1 MNRILNATKLDF
13 LAAKSALKMTAI
25 LLLIGIVIGA
35 LAQGSIYTMI
45 FTMVF
50 SVTSCGSIFPMH
62 ERSHSDKL
70 YGILPLKKS
79 EMIMGR
85 YLYALIIGAVYV
97 VIAAILG
104 CIMSRVTGDNLDALN
119 YWATLALAFIYF
131 GFAVGVSYPIY
142 LKFSFAKAYVFTMLP
157 MYIIAVLI
165 LVLTKKTNFI
175 SNLGHVIQFFT
186 ANQVLVPIFGI
197 LGRADFADGLRADR
211 EPDLH
216 KKRNLTLIQIFQGGI
231 YHVN

>member
-13 LAAKSALKMTAI
+13 LAAKSALGMTAI

-35 LAQGSIYTMI
+35 LAHGSIYTMI

-50 SVTSCGSIFPMH
+50 SVTACGSIFPTH

-85 YLYALIIGAVYV
+85 YLYALIIGVVYV

-104 CIMSRVTGDNLDALN
+104 CIMSRVTGDNLDVLN

-157 MYIIAVLI
+157 MYIIAVLL
-165 LVLTKKTNFI
+165 LVLSKKTNFI

-186 ANQVLVPIFGI
+186 ANLVLVPIFGI
-197 LGRADFADGLRADR
+197 LGGLILLTVSA
-211 EPDLH
+211 LIA
-216 KKRNLTLIQIFQGGI
+216 NLI
-231 YHVN
+231 YTRKEI